1 MDLKLGPLRQ
11 VALSC
16 SDLRKFIEYY
26 RDTLGLELIAEFTPP
41 GLAFFRLGST
51 RLMLEQHA
59 TNPGAHAVLYFE
71 VADVAAAQ
79 ATLEARGVRFS
90 SQPHRIHR
98 DDTGT
103 FGPAGAEE
111 WMTFFEDPDGN
122 ILALAESR
130 LPSAVP

>member
-1 MDLKLGPLRQ
+1 MELQLGPLRQ

-41 GLAFFRLGST
+41 GLAFFRLGTS
-51 RLMLEQHA
+51 RLMIEQDA
-59 TNPGAHAVLYFE
+59 TRPGSHAVLYFE

-79 ATLEARGVRFS
+79 ARLEARGVQFS

-111 WMTFFEDPDGN
+111 WMTFFKDPDGN

-130 LPSAVP
+130 LPSAAP